1 MKKEHAVFRKQLT
14 LDIYLFLIIYS
25 FFHLFWPIIF
35 NSNSIYLFIGKTK
48 CIVLSFLTIY
58 LFIYLFIIYLSFFF
72 FFNKLLWKK
81 NLAVCHVSVLEMIYY
96 LFMDKSLTEITFLNI
111 YFSCFS

>member
-14 LDIYLFLIIYS
+14 LDIIFIFNNLFI
-25 FFHLFWPIIF
+25 FHLFWPIIF

-72 FFNKLLWKK
+72 FFNKCCEKK
-81 NLAVCHVSVLEMIYY
+81 I
-96 LFMDKSLTEITFLNI
+96 
-111 YFSCFS
+111 